1 MTKKL
6 NLGCGE
12 FKKDGYVNVDFHSVL
27 EPDVKHDLNEFP
39 YPFRDNEFELI
50 EADHVLEHL
59 NDPFRVVRE
68 LHRISKNGALIVIR
82 VPHFSRGFTHPQH
95 QRCFDVSFPY
105 YFDPSFKG
113 GYQGV
118 ELKLKTMRLSWLA
131 QPYLKKTVL
140 SQPSFYLAYLIGSV
154 FSFLANLS
162 PFLCSRLWCFWVGG
176 FEEIE
181 FGFVVRK

>member
-12 FKKDGYVNVDFHSVL
+12 FKKDGYVNVDFHSAL
-27 EPDVKHDLNEFP
+27 EPDVRHDLNEFP
-39 YPFRDNEFELI
+39 YPFSDNEFEVI

-59 NDPFRVVRE
+59 NDVFKVMGE
-68 LHRISKNGALIVIR
+68 LHRISKNRALIIIR

-95 QRCFDVSFPY
+95 QRGFDVSFPY

-118 ELKLKTMRLSWLA
+118 ALKLKNMKLSWLA

-140 SQPSFYLAYLIGSV
+140 SQPYFCLAYLIDSV

-162 PFLCSRLWCFWVGG
+162 PLLCSRMWCFWVGG

-181 FGFVVRK
+181 FSFVVIK